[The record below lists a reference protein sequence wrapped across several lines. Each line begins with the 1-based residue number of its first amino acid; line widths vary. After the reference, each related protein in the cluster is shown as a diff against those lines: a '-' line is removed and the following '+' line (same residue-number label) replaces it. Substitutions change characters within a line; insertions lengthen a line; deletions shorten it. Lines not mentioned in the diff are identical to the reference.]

1 MAPNLSFLQLPA
13 ELREKVYLLTLLHLD
28 VACPVLDDIQHSC
41 TTRGT
46 HATLVANANARLAHH
61 IPWMNLALTCKI
73 IRADLKAIH
82 ARSSFLAGVENRTYV
97 LDLDIYNGDPST
109 TVRKAVW
116 RRMPCSPDLVHT
128 LVINVAAQTGNGP
141 WSEGVS
147 RLSTH
152 PHPSPL
158 TPTNNKHEQ
167 GPASLARA
175 IYQLLNHFCHNG
187 PLLHRKTA
195 IPNNI
200 RIRDLIVNIDI
211 GGLMKPPRAGCNVD
225 PRFNYALLLSGF
237 EQISR
242 MGYLFGYV
250 ANIHVCGQGEYAQQL
265 FMVDALGVQA
275 VPGAWKNYGFSW
287 GV

>member
-1 MAPNLSFLQLPA
+1 MASPNLSFLQLPA
-13 ELREKVYLLTLLHLD
+13 ELREKIYLLTLLHLD
-28 VACPVLDDIQHSC
+28 VKCTVLDDIQHSC

-46 HATLVANANARLAHH
+46 HATLVANPTARLAHH
-61 IPWMNLALTCKI
+61 IPWMNLALTCKT

-109 TVRKAVW
+109 TIRKAVW

-141 WSEGVS
+141 WSEG
-147 RLSTH
+147 
-152 PHPSPL
+152 
-158 TPTNNKHEQ
+158 

-187 PLLHRKTA
+187 PLLHRETA